1 MVKANKH
8 MKTITKSARLSM
20 KTKTNT
26 LLGAVLFLLVICAAA
41 PGGHAQSD
49 TFDGNVLDTERW
61 VIAEPLGPSA
71 VTQND
76 ALYLASDNTPGDFC
90 FTPGNFGRGAGIA
103 QRRKLEGDFDIQ
115 VDFSDFDGPF
125 EDLVQAWLQIYQ
137 DGAPGYYENGAPIF
151 PGNQLHIKRMRA
163 SYGDFLQ
170 TVASVNGAFPIQSGL
185 TPSSASSGTF
195 RIVRVGSHITTYFN
209 GVEDFS
215 IGAFSGPVVLL
226 IAIGGPIGSSIV
238 FDNFQINSGTLVDP
252 PLSCGGPCVPL
263 PSGAVAWWRAEGNAL
278 DSVGSHHGE
287 LQGGIAFAASRVGQ
301 AFSLDG
307 FDDSVIIPHS
317 EDLNPT
323 GPFSVECWI
332 QAAADQHSPDGYFLV
347 VDKSHGFI
355 DYTGWVMQGN
365 PDGTVG
371 FGFGVG
377 FGWAPGATTLTSVR
391 DNQWHHLA
399 GVFTGSAVELYLD
412 GVLQGSLPES
422 SLPAGNTRP
431 VEIGQAWGGGFPR
444 RFFHGLIDEVS
455 YYNRALTAGEVQSIY
470 AAGSAGKCDNQP
482 PVAIDDFYGMNQ
494 ASSLSVPS
502 PGVLANDSDPDEDP
516 LTVELVTGPANA
528 DSFQLNPDGSF
539 SYTPPPYFYGEDSFT
554 YRANDSTVSSEVATV
569 HITVSQPGSQGFI
582 TGGGKFF
589 QDGRK
594 CTFGFV
600 AKVVQGNGV
609 QGNLEFQDHD
619 MGIDVKSESVEWLYA
634 PNQVDGS
641 FSGTCRVN
649 GVDGYSFF
657 VQVHDQGQPGSNDDM
672 TIWVFDSSNNL
683 VYSAGGL
690 LTGGNIVIH
699 GN

>member
-1 MVKANKH
+1 
-8 MKTITKSARLSM
+8 MKTITKSARLSL

-26 LLGAVLFLLVICAAA
+26 LLGAVLILLVIGAAA
-41 PGGHAQSD
+41 PRAHAQSD

-61 VIAEPLGPSA
+61 VIAQPLGPSA
-71 VTQND
+71 VTQDD

-115 VDFSDFDGPF
+115 VDFSNFDGPF

-137 DGAPGYYENGAPIF
+137 DGALGYYEDGAPIF

-170 TVASVNGAFPIQSGL
+170 TVASVDGAFPIQSGL

-215 IGAFSGPVVLL
+215 IGAFSGPVVVL
-226 IAIGGPIGSSIV
+226 IALGGPIGSSIV

-332 QAAADQHSPDGYFLV
+332 AAADQYSPDGYFLV

-371 FGFGVG
+371 FGFGTG

-455 YYNRALTAGEVQSIY
+455 YYNRGLTAAEVESIY
-470 AAGSAGKCDNQP
+470 TAGSGGKCTSSETDTDGDGIPDSRDNCPTSPNPDQADSDGDGIGDACDTPTPTPTPSPTPTPTPTPTPACAAQVQP
-482 PVAIDDFYGMNQ
+482 PI
-494 ASSLSVPS
+494 
-502 PGVLANDSDPDEDP
+502 
-516 LTVELVTGPANA
+516 NA
-528 DSFQLNPDGSF
+528 DGTSIFNERRGVVPVKFRLTCDGQPTCDLPPATIAVTRTAGGVIGEINESVYSSQADSGSNFRTLECQYHYNLNSSALGVGTYRVDILINGQVVGSAIFQL
-539 SYTPPPYFYGEDSFT
+539 
-554 YRANDSTVSSEVATV
+554 
-569 HITVSQPGSQGFI
+569 
-582 TGGGKFF
+582 K
-589 QDGRK
+589 
-594 CTFGFV
+594 
-600 AKVVQGNGV
+600 
-609 QGNLEFQDHD
+609 
-619 MGIDVKSESVEWLYA
+619 
-634 PNQVDGS
+634 
-641 FSGTCRVN
+641 
-649 GVDGYSFF
+649 
-657 VQVHDQGQPGSNDDM
+657 
-672 TIWVFDSSNNL
+672 
-683 VYSAGGL
+683 
-690 LTGGNIVIH
+690 
-699 GN
+699 